1 MERRLSHRKKLGLA
15 LFFWAL
21 PLWAGWSHIEYGAAN
36 YGATRQ
42 SEDRKFTPG
51 PLQHSLLVKFL
62 REKVAREGAEGIF
75 YVNDL
80 EPAAV
85 HGAAEA
91 LRADAEMQGW
101 SQLQIIEYPGDYT
114 QIPLPETTSAR
125 NSHPHGSFFKEGPTL
140 EKMIRRSKTGLEIV
154 THYFRELS
162 QFLTA
167 EGIYRWERLG
177 QSANYRFPSG
187 RELYMPKL
195 AVTNRRSYR
204 YQIQIAPE
212 ENFDWIQDYGSDV
225 LRRQGEL
232 IFHWGT
238 PSRSQRVFGDAN
250 EVTDLARK
258 YLEIQMHSSSLVGA
272 GFYFSDNPYYYRNY
286 GSELFALRFNEDLRF
301 FEIPRGNLNLISREL
316 KARGWFLGIRDPAF
330 HGLLRRRGYAG
341 LRVDLKDRIDDRE
354 TLLFQPRG
362 AEVSLHRGDTFFS
375 ALVDQRMVEEENV
388 LSYANTF
395 VLLNYAQARNHLAQL
410 LEGLTLRSPAQ
421 ASALTVLRSGKVI
434 ENRTFMLRRWSLS
447 EKVAKSLL
455 YRCEAAIMRAA
466 HWLGGRGRN
475 FPDR

>member
-1 MERRLSHRKKLGLA
+1 MERWRSYRKKLGLA

-42 SEDRKFTPG
+42 LEDRKFTPG

-62 REKVAREGAEGIF
+62 REKVAREGTEGVF

-80 EPAAV
+80 EAAAV
-85 HGAAEA
+85 HGAAET
-91 LRADAEMQGW
+91 LRAEAETQGW
-101 SQLQIIEYPGDYT
+101 SQLKIIEYPGDYT
-114 QIPLPETTSAR
+114 QIPLPETTTAR

-154 THYFRELS
+154 THYYRELS

-177 QSANYRFPSG
+177 KSANYRFPSG

-204 YQIQIAPE
+204 YLIQIAPD
-212 ENFDWIQDYGSDV
+212 ENLDWIKDYGSDV
-225 LRRQGEL
+225 VRRPGEL

-238 PSRSQRVFGDAN
+238 ASRSQRVFGESN
-250 EVTDLARK
+250 QVSELADK
-258 YLEIQMHSSSLVGA
+258 YFEIQMHANSLMGA

-301 FEIPRGNLNLISREL
+301 FEIPRSKLGLISHVL
-316 KARGWFLGIRDPAF
+316 KARGWFLGVRDPAF
-330 HGLLRRRGYAG
+330 HGLLRRSGYAG
-341 LRVDLKDRIDDRE
+341 LRVDMKDRIDDRE

-362 AEVSLHRGDTFFS
+362 AEVSLHRGDAFFS
-375 ALVDQRMVEEENV
+375 ALVDQRRVDEENV

-395 VLLNYAQARNHLAQL
+395 VLLNYGEAKAHLAGL
-410 LEGLTLRSPAQ
+410 LEGQKSLTAAQ
-421 ASALTVLRSGKVI
+421 ASALKVLRSGKVI
-434 ENRTFMLRRWSLS
+434 ENRAFILRRWSLS

-455 YRCEAAIMRAA
+455 YRCEAAIMKAA